1 MNYNQFRT
9 NSKFLFKVKPS
20 QGILQPN
27 QSLQIKLTMQP
38 LENYEPELFVNDQFQ
53 VLSVNCE
60 NETDLNQ
67 VWKIY

>member
-1 MNYNQFRT
+1 
-9 NSKFLFKVKPS
+9 
-20 QGILQPN
+20 
-27 QSLQIKLTMQP
+27 MQP